1 MKKQCTE
8 MHDNLI
14 SFNTVE
20 EKIMLGRNGKAAD
33 VVVDGQQH
41 LIANVQ
47 DEVKEEGR
55 GGRNGDFD
63 VCRGNNLPIGC

>member
-1 MKKQCTE
+1 MN
-8 MHDNLI
+8 DNLI

-20 EKIMLGRNGKAAD
+20 EKIMLGRNVKAPD

-47 DEVKEEGR
+47 DEVKQEGQ
-55 GGRNGDFD
+55 GYRNGDFD
-63 VCRGNNLPIGC
+63 VRRGNNVPIGC